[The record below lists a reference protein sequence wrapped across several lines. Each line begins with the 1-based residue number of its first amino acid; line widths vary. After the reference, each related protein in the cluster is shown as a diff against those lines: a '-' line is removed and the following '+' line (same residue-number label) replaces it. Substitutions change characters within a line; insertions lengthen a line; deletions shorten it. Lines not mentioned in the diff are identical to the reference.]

1 VTSDSAELKATV
13 LRGYVRW
20 LDAEGMTDAIGSD
33 VPAPLAE
40 MLRDLPPPT
49 QWLRASDTTLPIV
62 EAVARRRDL
71 ATVRRMSR
79 EAAAGPILALIRPL
93 VEGVLRLAMG
103 PAGVVARLPLV
114 LRSSARGIGFEITE
128 TGAEEAM
135 LTMRTSGVRETR
147 ASAEAW
153 AGAIEALLGLAHTSP
168 RIEIVKITPDDASS
182 ETPLRIGW
190 ASARIAEG
198 PTPRA

>member
-1 VTSDSAELKATV
+1 MPHSVHAELKATV

-20 LDAEGMTDAIGSD
+20 LDAQGLTEAIGND
-33 VPAPLAE
+33 VSPTLAQ

-49 QWLRASDTTLPIV
+49 QWLRASETTLPLV

-114 LRSSARGIGFEITE
+114 LRSSARGIGFEVTT
-128 TGAEEAM
+128 TGAEEAV

-153 AGAIEALLGLAHTSP
+153 AGAIEALLGLAHASP
-168 RIEIVKITPDDASS
+168 RIEVLKVTPDDSTS
-182 ETPLRIGW
+182 EILLRIGW
-190 ASARIAEG
+190 AALA
-198 PTPRA
+198 PT